1 MKCSSSS
8 KVFWYKECLVIL
20 SYGSKYVSV
29 TGSVSTCYR
38 LFFASEKDAGLK
50 KGNMNNIKL
59 LGYPRV
65 RERSTSTIITYSEH
79 MTSGKIYLV
88 SRTLH
93 LPQLPSYRLQSQ
105 KVFIWN
111 LRVVSLKRFRIRN
124 CNVFYWCEYIPD
136 QY

>member
-1 MKCSSSS
+1 
-8 KVFWYKECLVIL
+8 
-20 SYGSKYVSV
+20 
-29 TGSVSTCYR
+29 
-38 LFFASEKDAGLK
+38 
-50 KGNMNNIKL
+50 MNNIKL

-79 MTSGKIYLV
+79 MTSV